1 MNSSDIFDHLK
12 KKKKE
17 MKNSDVFD
25 NLKNEIKIF
34 ITGAKN
40 KY

>member
-12 KKKKE
+12 KKKE
-17 MKNSDVFD
+17 MNNSDVFD